1 MTHTRTRKRLLPKL
15 VALVVLLVIAY
26 VAAVTIPVV
35 VATFRFSQAMDEEVL
50 HGEANEA
57 ATLVHG
63 RLVAAADRLG
73 LDMSPGQI
81 VVKKSGAHYEIDADY
96 VVPIEFIGGFT
107 FDWRFR
113 PHKEG
118 TRRPPAF
125 RD

>member
-1 MTHTRTRKRLLPKL
+1 MTRRRTRERLLPKL

-35 VATFRFSQAMDEEVL
+35 VSTFRFSQAMDEEVL

-57 ATLVHG
+57 ASLVHG
-63 RLVAAADRLG
+63 RLVAAAHRLG
-73 LDMSPGQI
+73 LDISPGQI
-81 VVKKSGAHYEIDADY
+81 VVKKNGAHFDIDANY
-96 VVPIEFIGGFT
+96 VVPLEFFGAFT
-107 FDWRFR
+107 IDWHFQ

-125 RD
+125 